1 MWDSLGPLP
10 QLDLTLRIFL
20 SAVGSLSEQI
30 ARLTN
35 ANIYRLLETMMLQ
48 ALSLIFASFFSSIV
62 FGQVQF
68 PVLPTPVSTF
78 SAEDKD
84 WRVEPS
90 TTPKRGSTH
99 APTPTSIPG
108 ARVIKTMEL
117 EALLETN
124 NRVIVVDVLDSS
136 SRRTVPGA
144 FWMLGAGDSRFYGD
158 EKSRFSAALA
168 QLTAGDKKRPLV
180 FMCKSSECWLS
191 YNASLYALE
200 AGYTDVIWY
209 RGGSDAWRSANL
221 GLKTPKTVSW

>member
-1 MWDSLGPLP
+1 M
-10 QLDLTLRIFL
+10 
-20 SAVGSLSEQI
+20 GSLSEQI

-35 ANIYRLLETMMLQ
+35 ANIYRLLETTMLQ
-48 ALSLIFASFFSSIV
+48 ALSLILASFFSSIV

-68 PVLPTPVSTF
+68 PVLPTPVPTF

-84 WRVEPS
+84 WSVEPS
-90 TTPKRGSTH
+90 TTPKRGSAH

-117 EALLETN
+117 KTLLEIN

-144 FWMLGAGDSRFYGD
+144 FWMFGAGDGRFYGG
-158 EKSRFSAALA
+158 EKSRFAAAMA
-168 QLTAGDKKRPLV
+168 QLTAGDNKCPIV
-180 FMCKSSECWLS
+180 FVCKSSECWLS

-209 RGGSDAWRSANL
+209 RGGSDAWRGANL
-221 GLKTPKTVSW
+221 DLKTPEGISW